1 MQTLRKSDSR
11 GATKTGWLD
20 SRHTFSFGDYRDA
33 AQMGFGALRVI
44 NEDVVTGGAGF
55 PAHSHSDMEIVT
67 YMLRGAL
74 AHKDSMGSN
83 GVIRPGEI
91 QRMSAGTGVTH
102 SEFNVSKTDPAH
114 FLQIWIMPSKRGIEP
129 SYEQKLI
136 DPDAMCNKL
145 LRIAASEPLETEV
158 RLVQDAEIWA
168 VRFDGEEEAVHRLQ
182 PGRKAWVHVARGNI
196 EVGGER
202 LSSGDALAITDAD
215 TILVRAHRPS
225 EVLLFDVV

>member
-1 MQTLRKSDSR
+1 
-11 GATKTGWLD
+11 
-20 SRHTFSFGDYRDA
+20 
-33 AQMGFGALRVI
+33 
-44 NEDVVTGGAGF
+44 
-55 PAHSHSDMEIVT
+55 MEIVT

-168 VRFDGEEEAVHRLQ
+168 ARFDGEEEAVHRLQ

-202 LSSGDALAITDAD
+202 LSSGDAIAITDAD
-215 TILVRAHRPS
+215 TILVRARGPS